1 MGLRMG
7 LIKELKKVLI
17 ISMNKGLNLGRQK
30 ETGPHLE
37 WKALM
42 FCYGINNSFPELF
55 LLSRS
60 RCASAPFSNE
70 KRVGSLMWIF
80 PDRIHWNSS
89 AVLLVRSSWVVRT
102 FQRSP
107 PINALDVSI
116 NILGSIFSGSPPA
129 IPKNTTVPPILVARK
144 LSIKVWPTDS

>member
-1 MGLRMG
+1 
-7 LIKELKKVLI
+7 
-17 ISMNKGLNLGRQK
+17 MNKGLNPCRQ
-30 ETGPHLE
+30 TGPHLE

-42 FCYGINNSFPELF
+42 ICYGINNSFPELF

-70 KRVGSLMWIF
+70 KRVGSLMWIS

-107 PINALDVSI
+107 PINVSI
-116 NILGSIFSGSPPA
+116 NIWDRFSQDHRLPSQRIRQFLQSWSHGNYPSRFGPL
-129 IPKNTTVPPILVARK
+129 IHKRHQRLYRQ
-144 LSIKVWPTDS
+144 